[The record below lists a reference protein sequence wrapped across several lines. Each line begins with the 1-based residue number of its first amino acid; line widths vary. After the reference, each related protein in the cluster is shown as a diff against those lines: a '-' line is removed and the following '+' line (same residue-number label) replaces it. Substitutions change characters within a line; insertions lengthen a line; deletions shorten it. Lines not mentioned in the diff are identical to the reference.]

1 MKIYT
6 REVKAHNA
14 PVKSDPVLSGG
25 QGDVG
30 TDMQICDSLGV
41 KLLTRLRFEF
51 SHLNEH
57 KCRHGFKDT
66 LNLLC
71 TCGAE
76 VETTEY
82 FLLHCQLYSTHRSE
96 LFDKIVKVHQQFSNL
111 TVKDPVLVLLC
122 GSQRNNS
129 ENSNQNIGQ
138 C

>member
-1 MKIYT
+1 MFSQHEQYEYWTVKKVHTPFVDKNMKIYT
-6 REVKAHNA
+6 HEVKAHNA

-57 KCRHGFKDT
+57 KFRHGFKDT
-66 LNLLC
+66 LNLLY

-96 LFDKIVKVHQQFSNL
+96 LFDKIVKL
-111 TVKDPVLVLLC
+111 T
-122 GSQRNNS
+122 NS
-129 ENSNQNIGQ
+129 FRIWL
-138 C
+138 

>member
-6 REVKAHNA
+6 HEVKAHNA
-14 PVKSDPVLSGG
+14 PIKFHPVSSGG
-25 QGDVG
+25 EGDVG
-30 TDMQICDSLGV
+30 TDKQICNSLGV
-41 KLLTRLRFEF
+41 KPLTRLRFEF

-57 KCRHGFKDT
+57 KFRHGFKDT

-96 LFDKIVKVHQQFSNL
+96 LFDKIVKVDQQFSNL
-111 TVKDPVLVLLC
+111 TVKDPVLVL
-122 GSQRNNS
+122 S
-129 ENSNQNIGQ
+129 
-138 C
+138 